1 MSRLYLIDSMSL
13 VFRAYYAMARS
24 SRPLTAPNGE
34 PTGAVFGF
42 ASILTSLLEKENVDY
57 IACVFDTKE
66 PTFRHKMYNQY
77 KANRAAFPEEL
88 IPQLGRIKE
97 LIDYMGIQRIEVPGF
112 EADDIIGTLALEGE
126 RKDVDVYCLTSDKDY
141 YQLVD
146 SKVRLLKPGANAT
159 EYEVHGEEQCAA
171 KFGVKPHQVIDV
183 LALIGDTSDNVP
195 GVKGVGEKTAIPL
208 VQQYGTLENIY
219 EHIEEITKESLK
231 KKLIEHREMAFLSK
245 TLVTIERNVPTD
257 IDFHTCK
264 MQTPDYAKLDSLFE
278 MLNFKTMRLKW
289 QQKSGAAPETQPLQ
303 PALATQTVAQP
314 QTASTPETE
323 APQLQTLQDIPHE
336 YILVRDEQGLQA
348 MMNDLRSAKQLA
360 VDLETTSL
368 DAMQCEIVGIS
379 VCAEQGKA
387 YYISVDGALPPALQ
401 HNTLAGENLTATN
414 NVSPDATINMFAE
427 PTPEY
432 TTQEQTPQGL
442 YTPHVLDTMRP
453 LLEGSEYEKWGQN
466 IKFDS
471 LILKRYGIDVTP
483 IAFDSML
490 ASYVLNPDQSHGM
503 DALAQQWMGYSPISI
518 TTLIGAKKST
528 QISMRDV
535 DVERVAEYAAEDADV
550 TYKLCAL
557 LTEQLAADD
566 KLNNLAR
573 TIEIPLVPVLRDMEF
588 NGIAIDTGRLSGISE
603 HIRRETAIV
612 REKII
617 SETGGIEFNIDST
630 KQLGEVLFDRMKLPV
645 IKKNKTGYSTDV
657 QVLTELSESFPIANM
672 ILEYRQMQ
680 KLQST
685 YVEALPRMVN
695 PNTKRVHTTYN
706 QTVASTG
713 RLASTDPNLQNIP
726 IRSELGRSIRTAF
739 VAQAPNAV
747 ILSADY
753 SQIELRIMAHV
764 CGDETLINA
773 FKNGHDIHKATA
785 ANLFGVPLDEVT
797 SDMRRIAKT
806 VNFGIMYGQGAF
818 GLARQLGI
826 DNNQAKEIITNYF
839 ARYSRIKQYIEQ
851 TIHQAEIH
859 GYVETI
865 CGRRRYFPDITSKNR
880 NIKSAAE
887 RTAVNTPIQGSAAD
901 MIKLAMIN
909 IHASMKRLGMKS
921 LMMLQVHDELV
932 FEAMP
937 GEINELT
944 ALVKETMEAALPL
957 GSVPVLV
964 ETGTGNNWDEA
975 H

>member
-1 MSRLYLIDSMSL
+1 MSRLFLIDSMSL

-24 SRPLTAPNGE
+24 GRPLTAPNGE

-42 ASILTSLLEKENVDY
+42 ASILTSLLEREKVDY
-57 IACVFDTKE
+57 IACVFDTKQ
-66 PTFRHKMYNQY
+66 PTFRHKMYSEY
-77 KANRAAFPEEL
+77 KANRQAFPEEL
-88 IPQLGRIKE
+88 VPQLGRIKE
-97 LIDYMGIQRIEVPGF
+97 LIDYMGIMRIEVPGY

-126 RKDVDVYCLTSDKDY
+126 RKDVDVYCVTSDKDY

-159 EYEVHGEEQCAA
+159 EYEVHGEEQCAE
-171 KFGVKPHQVIDV
+171 KFGVKPAQVIDV

-208 VQQYGTLENIY
+208 VQQYTTLENIY
-219 EHIEEITKESLK
+219 EHIEEITKASLK
-231 KKLIEHREMAFLSK
+231 QKLIDNREMAFLSK
-245 TLVTIERNVPTD
+245 QLVTIHRDVPMSL
-257 IDFHTCK
+257 DFHQCK
-264 MQTPDYAKLDSLFE
+264 MQEPDYPKLDTLFE
-278 MLNFKTMRLKW
+278 TLNFKTMRLKW
-289 QQKSGAAPETQPLQ
+289 QLKAGGGSSADTSTPQVSPPSTESAAPVQEHHIYKTI
-303 PALATQTVAQP
+303 A
-314 QTASTPETE
+314 
-323 APQLQTLQDIPHE
+323 DIPHE
-336 YILVRDEQGLQA
+336 YILVQDEQGLKA
-348 MMNDLRSAKQLA
+348 MMQDIANATTLA

-379 VCAEQGKA
+379 LCAQEARA
-387 YYISVDGALPPALQ
+387 YYIAVDGALPDGQQ
-401 HNTLAGENLTATN
+401 HISVAESDSTTLGLFDTPTTESTHENSTSTN
-414 NVSPDATINMFAE
+414 STLLH
-427 PTPEY
+427 TP
-432 TTQEQTPQGL
+432 L
-442 YTPHVLDTMRP
+442 VLDTLRP
-453 LLEGSEYEKWGQN
+453 LLEGSGVGKWGQN

-471 LILKRYGIDVTP
+471 LILKRYGVDVAP
-483 IAFDSML
+483 ISFDSML
-490 ASYVLNPDQSHGM
+490 ASYVLNPDLSHGM
-503 DALAQQWMGYSPISI
+503 DALAQKWMHYTPISI
-518 TTLIGAKKST
+518 TTLIGEKKSQ

-535 DVERVAEYAAEDADV
+535 PVERVAEYAAEDADV
-550 TYKLCAL
+550 TFKLCTL
-557 LTEQLAADD
+557 LEKELSADD
-566 KLNNLAR
+566 TLNNLAR
-573 TIEIPLVPVLRDMEF
+573 SIEVPLVPVLRDMEF
-588 NGIAIDTGRLSGISE
+588 NGIAIDTAKLAGISE
-603 HIRRETAIV
+603 HIKRETAIL
-612 REKII
+612 RTTII

-630 KQLGEVLFDRMKLPV
+630 KQLGEVLFERMKLPV

-657 QVLTELSESFPIANM
+657 TVLTELADSFPIASL

-695 PNTKRVHTTYN
+695 PSTKRVHTTYN

-726 IRSELGRSIRTAF
+726 IRTELGRSIRTAF
-739 VAQAPNAV
+739 VPQAKDAV

-753 SQIELRIMAHV
+753 SQIELRIMAHL
-764 CGDETLINA
+764 CGDETLTNA
-773 FKNGHDIHKATA
+773 FKNGLDIHRATA
-785 ANLFGVPLDEVT
+785 ANLFGVELDAVS

-826 DNNQAKEIITNYF
+826 GNNEAKDIINNYF
-839 ARYSRIKQYIEQ
+839 ARYARIKNFIEQ
-851 TIHQAEIH
+851 TIHDAEIK
-859 GYVETI
+859 GYVETM
-865 CGRRRYFPDITSKNR
+865 CGRRRYFPDLNSKNR
-880 NIKSAAE
+880 NIKAAAE

-901 MIKLAMIN
+901 MIKIAMIN
-909 IHASMKRLGMKS
+909 IHAKMKALNMRS

-937 GEINELT
+937 GELDELR

-957 GSVPVLV
+957 GEVPVLV

>member
-1 MSRLYLIDSMSL
+1 
-13 VFRAYYAMARS
+13 
-24 SRPLTAPNGE
+24 
-34 PTGAVFGF
+34 
-42 ASILTSLLEKENVDY
+42 
-57 IACVFDTKE
+57 
-66 PTFRHKMYNQY
+66 
-77 KANRAAFPEEL
+77 
-88 IPQLGRIKE
+88 
-97 LIDYMGIQRIEVPGF
+97 
-112 EADDIIGTLALEGE
+112 
-126 RKDVDVYCLTSDKDY
+126 
-141 YQLVD
+141 
-146 SKVRLLKPGANAT
+146 
-159 EYEVHGEEQCAA
+159 
-171 KFGVKPHQVIDV
+171 
-183 LALIGDTSDNVP
+183 
-195 GVKGVGEKTAIPL
+195 

-219 EHIEEITKESLK
+219 EHLEEITKASLK
-231 KKLIEHREMAFLSK
+231 QKLIDNREMAFLSK
-245 TLVTIERNVPTD
+245 TLVTIDRQVP
-257 IDFHTCK
+257 IELDFHQCK
-264 MQTPDYAKLDSLFE
+264 MQTPDFAKLDSLFE
-278 MLNFKTMRLKW
+278 TLNFKTMRLKW
-289 QQKSGAAPETQPLQ
+289 QQKSGGVITP
-303 PALATQTVAQP
+303 AQP
-314 QTASTPETE
+314 QQSVTQPVQQEQTPEE
-323 APQLQTLQDIPHE
+323 ALPQLQTIQDIPHN
-336 YILVRDEQGLQA
+336 YILVHDESGLQA
-348 MMNDLRSAKQLA
+348 MMEDLRTAKQLA
-360 VDLETTSL
+360 IDLETTSL
-368 DAMQCEIVGIS
+368 DAMQCDIVGIS
-379 VCAEQGKA
+379 VCAKQGKA

-401 HNTLAGENLTATN
+401 PNTFAGENLAATN
-414 NVSPDATINMFAE
+414 NVSADATINMFAE
-427 PTPEY
+427 PQPEY
-432 TTQEQTPQGL
+432 KTTETTPQGL
-442 YTPHVLDTMRP
+442 HTPHVLDTMRP
-453 LLEGSEYEKWGQN
+453 LLEGTEYEKWGQN

-483 IAFDSML
+483 ITFDSML
-490 ASYVLNPDQSHGM
+490 ASYVLNPDQLHGM
-503 DALAQQWMGYSPISI
+503 DALAQKWMGYSPISI

-550 TYKLCAL
+550 TYKLCTL
-557 LTEQLAADD
+557 LSEQLANNE

-588 NGIAIDTGRLSGISE
+588 NGIAVDTGRLSVISE

-617 SETGGIEFNIDST
+617 TETGGIEFNIDST
-630 KQLGEVLFDRMKLPV
+630 KQLGEVLFDRLKLPV

-657 QVLTELSESFPIANM
+657 QVLTELSESFPIASM

-685 YVEALPRMVN
+685 YVEALPRMLN

-773 FKNGHDIHKATA
+773 FKHGHDIHKATA
-785 ANLFGVPLDEVT
+785 ANLFGVDLDVVS

-826 DNNQAKEIITNYF
+826 GNNEAKEIITNYF
-839 ARYSRIKQYIEQ
+839 ARYSRIKNYIEQ
-851 TIHQAEIH
+851 SIHQAEVN
-859 GYVETI
+859 GYVETL

-887 RTAVNTPIQGSAAD
+887 RTAVNTPIQGTAAD

-909 IHASMKRLGMKS
+909 IHATMKSLHMKS

-937 GEINELT
+937 DEVSELT

-957 GSVPVLV
+957 GDVPVLV